1 MIYVG
6 SAESEEY
13 DQILD
18 SVMVGP
24 IPEGKHMFVFQADPP
39 NVTRIPENDAIGV
52 TVVLLTCS
60 YRSQEFIRVGYF
72 INNEYTDQEL
82 RENPPSPPQFDK
94 VVRNILASEPRVTRF
109 KINWEEP
116 NAQENGAAAAE
127 PPAAAP
133 VEETRVEPPAF
144 NENSN
149 SWAAM
154 ECS

>member
-6 SAESEEY
+6 SAESEEH

-18 SVMVGP
+18 SVYVGP

-39 NVTRIPENDAIGV
+39 NVARIPENDAIGV

-82 RENPPSPPQFDK
+82 KENPPSPPQFDK

-116 NAQENGAAAAE
+116 NQENASQTPAVEAPQTSQAAK
-127 PPAAAP
+127 
-133 VEETRVEPPAF
+133 VETPTF

>member
-82 RENPPSPPQFDK
+82 RENPPSPLQFDK
-94 VVRNILASEPRVTRF
+94 VVRIILAS
-109 KINWEEP
+109 
-116 NAQENGAAAAE
+116 
-127 PPAAAP
+127 
-133 VEETRVEPPAF
+133 
-144 NENSN
+144 
-149 SWAAM
+149 
-154 ECS
+154 